1 METAKV
7 FSNSESQLVAL
18 PKNFRLKGEEV
29 FVNKFADAIV
39 LIPKERTLAETEE
52 LLEMFTEDLFE
63 DFIAEDT
70 QQDLPV
76 QERMS
81 S

>member
-1 METAKV
+1 METAKI
-7 FSNSESQLVAL
+7 FSNSESQMVAL

-52 LLEMFTEDLFE
+52 LLEMFTK
-63 DFIAEDT
+63 DFMNDKPI
-70 QQDLPV
+70 Q
-76 QERMS
+76 
-81 S
+81 

>member
-52 LLEMFTEDLFE
+52 LLEMFTDDVFE
-63 DFIAEDT
+63 DA
-70 QQDLPV
+70 QV
-76 QERMS
+76 RR
-81 S
+81 